1 MWNNLHGSRQ
11 VRIKYYHI
19 DLLQPQNFRLVE
31 AGADKVYAFCVH
43 GIFSGPAL
51 TRLNAS
57 KFEAVVVTNT
67 IPQDEN
73 MKKCSKIQVRTTRIS
88 ILINDKKFSINA

>member
-1 MWNNLHGSRQ
+1 MVSRRFYSC
-11 VRIKYYHI
+11 VVVVYGV
-19 DLLQPQNFRLVE
+19 LLGCNTFTLYKLYFFRLVE

-51 TRLNAS
+51 QRLNSS
-57 KFEAVVVTNT
+57 KFEAIVVTNT

-73 MKKCSKIQVRTTRIS
+73 MKQCPKIQVGCVIFYQLM
-88 ILINDKKFSINA
+88 IY